1 MALVKVT
8 ASQNETKVMK
18 LRQQLLVKGW
28 GSRLVRMDGR
38 QELERVIRTYYTRFC
53 NCHIAKL

>member
-8 ASQNETKVMK
+8 ASQNETKVIK
-18 LRQQLLVKGW
+18 LRQQLLAKGW

-38 QELERVIRTYYTRFC
+38 QELERVIRTYYTHF
-53 NCHIAKL
+53 